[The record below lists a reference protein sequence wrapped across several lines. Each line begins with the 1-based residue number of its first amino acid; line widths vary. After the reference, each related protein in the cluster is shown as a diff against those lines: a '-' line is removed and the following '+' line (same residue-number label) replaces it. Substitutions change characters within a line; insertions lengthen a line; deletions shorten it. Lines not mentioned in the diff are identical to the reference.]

1 LWIGFTQVSVGNFAR
16 YTSGVSQID
25 PTFTIIGRVGGPTDG
40 LEIRA
45 ELDQDALKGRVGGIF
60 GKDLNLAIT
69 ETGVH
74 GQVGGSKGFLVS
86 LELRGGELSGAVGNE
101 SLVVRGVDQVTGRLG
116 DTIGGLEISARQR
129 GSKLTG
135 RLGGLTGKMIDLELG
150 SAPGWIGVLT
160 AVVALYA
167 LERHSVR

>member
-1 LWIGFTQVSVGNFAR
+1 LVFLKQQSRNFDR
-16 YTSGVSQID
+16 YTSRVTQID
-25 PTFTIIGRVGGPTDG
+25 PTFSIIGRVGGQSDG
-40 LEIRA
+40 LDIRA

-60 GKDLNLAIT
+60 GKDLNLEIT
-69 ETGVH
+69 ETGIH

-86 LELRGGELSGAVGNE
+86 LELRGGELSGSVGSE
-101 SLVVRGVDQVTGRLG
+101 ALVMRGVDQVTGRLG

-150 SAPGWIGVLT
+150 AAPGWIGVLT
-160 AVVALYA
+160 AVVAIYA